1 MGYKKDVEK
10 YQQLGF
16 IKAEET
22 PTTIPTIEETTL
34 PYLPPEI
41 WKKIFEYQS
50 RHDLV
55 RNVKRVC
62 TRFHEL
68 ATAVEDGMPPCFD
81 CLWGYSQTTGT
92 AFDFEKMFTL

>member
-1 MGYKKDVEK
+1 M
-10 YQQLGF
+10 
-16 IKAEET
+16 
-22 PTTIPTIEETTL
+22 PRL
-34 PYLPPEI
+34 PNEI
-41 WKKIFEYQS
+41 WEKIFKYQS

-68 ATAVEDGMPPCFD
+68 ATAVEDGMPPCLD
-81 CLWGYSQTTGT
+81 CLWSYSQTTGT